1 MYHTKSKLT
10 THGREKVLENYLIVH
25 KSILPDYFEA
35 VLKAKHM
42 LEDGTATNVMQA
54 TKMVG
59 ISRSTY
65 YKYKDFILEPTK
77 ISDGRKAVISMLLY
91 HETGILSAVLSKI
104 SENGASVL
112 TITQSLPIRGK
123 ASVTITLDIS
133 EILTPINKLLKE
145 LEESLGVENIKLIA
159 VD

>member
-1 MYHTKSKLT
+1 M
-10 THGREKVLENYLIVH
+10 LENYLIVH
-25 KSILPDYFEA
+25 KSILPDYYEA
-35 VLKAKHM
+35 VLKAKHL
-42 LEDGTATNVMQA
+42 LEEGVATNVMQA

-59 ISRSTY
+59 ISRSTF

-104 SENGASVL
+104 SENGANVL

-133 EILTPINKLLKE
+133 EMLTPINKLLKE
-145 LEESLGVENIKLIA
+145 LEGSLGVENIKLIA